1 MAFSSRSAL
10 IGGLHAP
17 HTVAAI
23 YAALWQS
30 QPLSPDPD
38 YV

>member
-1 MAFSSRSAL
+1 M
-10 IGGLHAP
+10 GGIRRT
-17 HTVAAI
+17 TVAAI

-30 QPLSPDPD
+30 QPLSPSPD